1 MFPALA
7 LLFQALPVQQFP
19 MVPPPGSTPDV
30 APAIRAACPAGRGL
44 DRTGLLRYEI
54 RRADSAASHPSAGN
68 WTALGCA
75 RALLWEDGAVSHDGP
90 LMITGD
96 SWAAGGIARLARG
109 AASSGPAASRRRP
122 ACWRCWRWM
131 MKSALDALKPL
142 VTAALGRA
150 VAAGAR

>member
-44 DRTGLLRYEI
+44 DRAGLLRYEL

-96 SWAAGGIARLARG
+96 SWAAGGIRALLEALQQQP
-109 AASSGPAASRRRP
+109 ADPAAS
-122 ACWRCWRWM
+122 
-131 MKSALDALKPL
+131 
-142 VTAALGRA
+142 GR
-150 VAAGAR
+150 AAGAG